1 MQHIRSGTRVALHH
15 AHQDT
20 ARPACRALGKLAA
33 TPVGSRQMEEI
44 MQRMK
49 QLTAGA
55 MLTALALSGVAYADD
70 QKVEAKASVGVDHP
84 ADTTWTNGLS
94 RDQIKEVQSQLA
106 ARNLYKGKVDG
117 SPGPMTNSAL
127 RNFQIQNKLE
137 ASHGLDAPTR
147 QALGLRWDQPNVAPN
162 VQPVSGD
169 VRNDT
174 VYVQRSVGGGTTITT
189 PVPAGTIPGPQI
201 RLNQLN
207 KDQAKT
213 LQSRLRE
220 LGFYRGEVDGVV
232 GENTRTSLEQ
242 YFRTQADL
250 AAQGIIS
257 DATIGLFA
265 NSPAAVQQQPVNR

>member
-1 MQHIRSGTRVALHH
+1 
-15 AHQDT
+15 
-20 ARPACRALGKLAA
+20 
-33 TPVGSRQMEEI
+33 

-70 QKVEAKASVGVDHP
+70 GHKVEAKASVGVDRSV
-84 ADTTWTNGLS
+84 DTTWTNGLS
-94 RDQIKEVQSQLA
+94 RDQIKEVQTQLA

-117 SPGPMTNSAL
+117 SPGPMTSSAL

-137 ASHGLDAPTR
+137 TSRGLDAPTR
-147 QALGLRWDQPNVAPN
+147 QALGLQWGPAAAPNNTVAPNN

-174 VYVQRSVGGGTTITT
+174 VYVQRSVGSGTTITT
-189 PVPAGTIPGPQI
+189 PVPAGTIPGPQV

-232 GENTRTSLEQ
+232 GENTRTALEQ

-250 AAQGIIS
+250 AAQGIVS

-265 NSPAAVQQQPVNR
+265 NSPAAVQQPANR

>member
-1 MQHIRSGTRVALHH
+1 
-15 AHQDT
+15 
-20 ARPACRALGKLAA
+20 
-33 TPVGSRQMEEI
+33 

-55 MLTALALSGVAYADD
+55 MLTALALSGVAYAED
-70 QKVEAKASVGVDHP
+70 QKVEAKASVGVAHP
-84 ADTTWTNGLS
+84 EDTTWTNGLT
-94 RDQIKEVQSQLA
+94 REQIKDVQTQLA

-117 SPGPMTNSAL
+117 TPGPMTNSAL

-137 ASHGLDAPTR
+137 SSHGLDAPTR
-147 QALGLRWDQPNVAPN
+147 QALGLQWGPQNVAPN
-162 VQPVSGD
+162 TVQPVSGD

-174 VYVQRSVGGGTTITT
+174 VYVQRSVGAGTTITT
-189 PVPAGTIPGPQI
+189 PVPAGTIPGPQV

-213 LQSRLRE
+213 LQTRLRD

-232 GENTRTSLEQ
+232 GEGTRTSLEQ

-265 NSPAAVQQQPVNR
+265 NSPTVQQPR

>member
-1 MQHIRSGTRVALHH
+1 
-15 AHQDT
+15 
-20 ARPACRALGKLAA
+20 
-33 TPVGSRQMEEI
+33 MEDI

-55 MLTALALSGVAYADD
+55 TLAALALSGVAFADD
-70 QKVEAKASVGVDHP
+70 GHKVEAKASVGVDHP
-84 ADTTWTNGLS
+84 ADTTWANGLT
-94 RDQIKEVQSQLA
+94 REQIKDVQTQLA

-117 SPGPMTNSAL
+117 SPGPMTHSAL

-137 ASHGLDAPTR
+137 TSHGLDAPTR
-147 QALGLRWDQPNVAPN
+147 QALGLQWGPPNVAPN
-162 VQPVSGD
+162 AVQPVSGD

-174 VYVQRSVGGGTTITT
+174 VYIQRSVGNGTTITT
-189 PVPAGTIPGPQI
+189 PVPAGTVPGPQV

-213 LQSRLRE
+213 LQTRLRE
-220 LGFYRGEVDGVV
+220 LGYYRGEVDGVV
-232 GENTRTSLEQ
+232 GENTRAALEQ

-265 NSPAAVQQQPVNR
+265 NSPSAQQPR